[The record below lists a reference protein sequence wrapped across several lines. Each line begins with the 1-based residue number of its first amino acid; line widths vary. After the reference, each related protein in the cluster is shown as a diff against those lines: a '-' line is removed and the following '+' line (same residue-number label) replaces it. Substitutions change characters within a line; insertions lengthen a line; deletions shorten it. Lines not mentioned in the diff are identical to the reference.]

1 MGVPVKIMELAQR
14 MIELGLSVRDE
25 TNPQGDIEIVVTGL
39 RPGEKLFE
47 ELLLGDNPQ
56 PTLHPKIQKAHDPLV
71 AWCDLEP
78 KLRKLEIFL
87 MKMQLKHMALLN
99 ELVTEYQQNKEIVD
113 WIYVRQNDR
122 ETLNSEWKDTK

>member
-1 MGVPVKIMELAQR
+1 MK
-14 MIELGLSVRDE
+14 SS
-25 TNPQGDIEIVVTGL
+25 L
-39 RPGEKLFE
+39 RNSSR
-47 ELLLGDNPQ
+47 DNPQ

-78 KLRKLEIFL
+78 KLRKLGNFL
-87 MKMQLKHMALLN
+87 DENAVEAALALLN